1 MRRPLVLAIVLVMI
15 LPITSVADSSEG
27 PLGWVQS
34 AGGFADELLAG
45 HVVLDDES
53 IVVAGSYTSAAIF
66 GEIGLGLSL
75 IHI

>member
-34 AGGFADELLAG
+34 AGGFADEHLAG
-45 HVVLDDES
+45 HVVLDDECG
-53 IVVAGSYTSAAIF
+53 VVG
-66 GEIGLGLSL
+66 G
-75 IHI
+75 